1 LTVSGF
7 IQKSLTPL
15 IYISCIGMFF
25 IGGTMVW
32 NGEMG
37 AVWPAVIGLLMSPII
52 FPLLML
58 PSALLAGFSVIFS
71 QKNKK
76 AERVLLVLSGV
87 YLITL
92 MAAYAMVGFLFVVGL
107 PWPFAIGYGVCAG
120 VAPWAILASKD
131 RGNVFFT
138 GLVLQMALAG
148 VIYGLINVQL
158 ANTATPLVNPWH
170 KFFVIWALMMLMAGI
185 QLLCEKFFPAKKAE
199 EKKPETISSP

>member
-1 LTVSGF
+1 MTVTSF
-7 IQKSLTPL
+7 IQKTLTPL

-37 AVWPAVIGLLMSPII
+37 AVWPAVVGLLMSPIL
-52 FPLLML
+52 FPILML
-58 PSALLAGFSVIFS
+58 PSALFAGFSVMFS
-71 QKNKK
+71 KSNKT
-76 AERVLLVLSGV
+76 AERVLLFLSGF

-92 MAAYAMVGFLFVVGL
+92 MAAYAMVGFLFVIGL

-120 VAPWAILASKD
+120 VAPWAILAAKD

-148 VIYGLINVQL
+148 VFYGLINVQL
-158 ANTATPLVNPWH
+158 ATMQTPITNAWH
-170 KFFVIWALMMLMAGI
+170 KFFVIWALMLLMAGL
-185 QLLCEKFFPAKKAE
+185 QLLCEKLFPP
-199 EKKPETISSP
+199 KKPEPTSSP

>member
-1 LTVSGF
+1 
-7 IQKSLTPL
+7 
-15 IYISCIGMFF
+15 
-25 IGGTMVW
+25 MVW

-37 AVWPAVIGLLMSPII
+37 AVWPAVVGLLMSPII

-58 PSALLAGFSVIFS
+58 PSALFAGFSVMFS
-71 QKNKK
+71 KTRKNV
-76 AERVLLVLSGV
+76 ERLLLVLSAV

-92 MAAYAMVGFLFVVGL
+92 MAAYGMVGFLFVVGL

-158 ANTATPLVNPWH
+158 SSTDTPLVNPWH
-170 KFFVIWALMMLMAGI
+170 KFFVIWALMMTMAGI
-185 QLLCEKFFPAKKAE
+185 QLLCEKFFS
-199 EKKPETISSP
+199 KKPEPTSSP